1 MALPGLG
8 SSSAAAR
15 GNRVVG
21 PTNTTQH
28 EQRQHRDSQT
38 PVQIPNEGDVDAR
51 RGSSGARILTSLW
64 LAGVQVPSRWALLGC
79 ASARE
84 RTNRRTHSRS
94 GVGTFLLSGGIH
106 ALSQKR
112 YKSAKT

>member
-1 MALPGLG
+1 MALPHPG

-64 LAGVQVPSRWALLGC
+64 LAGVQRA
-79 ASARE
+79 
-84 RTNRRTHSRS
+84 HSMG
-94 GVGTFLLSGGIH
+94 GVGLCKCPRANEQTN
-106 ALSQKR
+106 AL
-112 YKSAKT
+112 